1 MSQHSLES
9 VYKYAKDAFQQ
20 KNFNEFEDGL
30 VKVIT
35 TSE

>member
-1 MSQHSLES
+1 MSQSSLET

-20 KNFNEFEDGL
+20 KNFSHFEDGL
-30 VKVIT
+30 IQVIT